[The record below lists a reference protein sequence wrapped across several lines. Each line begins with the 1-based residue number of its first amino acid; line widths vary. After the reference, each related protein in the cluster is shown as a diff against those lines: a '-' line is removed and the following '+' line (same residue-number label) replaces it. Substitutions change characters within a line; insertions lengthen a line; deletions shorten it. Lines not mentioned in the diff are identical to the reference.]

1 MEFDQNTPTLEQDRR
16 LAEAK
21 KLTLTPLH
29 SDVAPEPEPDAEV
42 VARHLNDGAL
52 ANAPND
58 TEQSSSTVQPSKGL
72 LQNEQPATKAK
83 MMPKPSF
90 FVLMIVVVGGSITVG
105 ITLMTL
111 L

>member
-1 MEFDQNTPTLEQDRR
+1 MEFDKNTPASEEDRR

-29 SDVAPEPEPDAEV
+29 SDIAPEPEPDAEV
-42 VARHLNDGAL
+42 VARHLNDGVL

-72 LQNEQPATKAK
+72 LQPEQPIKK
-83 MMPKPSF
+83 RSGQKPSF
-90 FVLMIVVVGGSITVG
+90 VILLIVVVGGGITLG

>member
-1 MEFDQNTPTLEQDRR
+1 MEFDQDTPASEEDRR

-42 VARHLNDGAL
+42 VARHLNDGVL

-58 TEQSSSTVQPSKGL
+58 TEQSDMAVQPSKGL
-72 LQNEQPATKAK
+72 LQTDQPIKPKLAL
-83 MMPKPSF
+83 KPSF
-90 FVLMIVVVGGSITVG
+90 FAILIVVIGGGITVG
-105 ITLMTL
+105 ITLMTFL
-111 L
+111 

>member
-1 MEFDQNTPTLEQDRR
+1 MEFDKNTPASEQDRR

-21 KLTLTPLH
+21 KLTLEPLH
-29 SDVAPEPEPDAEV
+29 SDIAPDPEPDAEI

-58 TEQSSSTVQPSKGL
+58 TEQASSTVQPSKGM
-72 LQNEQPATKAK
+72 LQNEQPVKRRLG
-83 MMPKPSF
+83 PKPSF
-90 FVLMIVVVGGSITVG
+90 IALLIVVVGGG
-105 ITLMTL
+105 ITLGITIMTL